1 MKKAKRNETKL
12 KKKKRTS
19 KNHKN
24 KKTKQ
29 KMQKFRMNKELKKKI
44 TDPSRL
50 LYSIHNAAGFP
61 VELLFLLTT

>member
-1 MKKAKRNETKL
+1 
-12 KKKKRTS
+12 
-19 KNHKN
+19 
-24 KKTKQ
+24 
-29 KMQKFRMNKELKKKI
+29 MQKFRMNKELKKKKI